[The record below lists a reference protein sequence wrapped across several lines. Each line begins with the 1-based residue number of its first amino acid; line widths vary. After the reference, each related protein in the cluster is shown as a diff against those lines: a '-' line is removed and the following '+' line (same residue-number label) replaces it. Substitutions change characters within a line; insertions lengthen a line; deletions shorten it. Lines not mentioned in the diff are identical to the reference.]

1 MLYSRENHRDSL
13 VRLSEGDASGGCLEC
28 LTVKIKK
35 GIMAREALDYI
46 QEELEVIN
54 KRLKSFFE
62 FGYSPEV
69 LGPLVDVMCEYKR
82 KLEELEKQE

>member
-1 MLYSRENHRDSL
+1 M
-13 VRLSEGDASGGCLEC
+13 AS
-28 LTVKIKK
+28 
-35 GIMAREALDYI
+35 EALDYI

-54 KRLKSFFE
+54 GRLEAFFE

-82 KLEELEKQE
+82 KLEELENQT

>member
-1 MLYSRENHRDSL
+1 M
-13 VRLSEGDASGGCLEC
+13 V
-28 LTVKIKK
+28 
-35 GIMAREALDYI
+35 REALDYI

-54 KRLKSFFE
+54 KRLESFFE
-62 FGYSPEV
+62 FGYSAEV